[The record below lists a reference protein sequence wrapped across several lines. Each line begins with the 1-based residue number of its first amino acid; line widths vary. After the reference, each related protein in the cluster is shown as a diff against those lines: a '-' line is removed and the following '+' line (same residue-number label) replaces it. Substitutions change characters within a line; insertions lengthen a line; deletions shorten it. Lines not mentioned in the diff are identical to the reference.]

1 MPDLYQTVTN
11 KIISQLERTDLG
23 QWTTP
28 WHRNSEMPRSGDGRP
43 YRGVNILVLWS
54 AAIERNYTSPV
65 WATYKQWAKHKC
77 QVRRGE
83 RAEMVVFYKK
93 MLSYNIDTQKDE
105 ERLMARAFFV
115 FNSEQ
120 VDGYQE
126 PVPQALDITERVIQ
140 AEDYF
145 HNITDAEVRH
155 GGNRAYYSPTHD
167 FISLPEYAS
176 FKDAHSY
183 YSTLGHEH
191 IHWTGHDSRLH
202 RNLESSR
209 FGDEAYAFEE
219 LIAELGAAF
228 LCAQLGLANEP
239 RLDHAQYLASWLSVM
254 HSDKK
259 AIFTAASKAQ
269 KAVAFLYGEKEE
281 VEEPATDTAIDQGRR
296 ITQRTPGSN
305 ARWNAAGRF
314 QALHRQP
321 RRYYD
326 EDTRTTERLGIAVLW
341 LHPGGIAGRHQCA
354 V

>member
-93 MLSYNIDTQKDE
+93 MFSYNIDSQKDE

-115 FNSEQ
+115 FNSQQ
-120 VDGYQE
+120 VDNYQ
-126 PVPQALDITERVIQ
+126 PVEKQELDATERCIQ
-140 AEDYF
+140 ADDYF
-145 HNITDAEVRH
+145 HNITDAEVRY

-191 IHWTGHDSRLH
+191 IHWTGASSRLN
-202 RNLESSR
+202 RELLQSR
-209 FGDEAYAFEE
+209 FGSEAYAFEE
-219 LIAELGAAF
+219 LVAELGAAF
-228 LCAQLGLANEP
+228 LCAQLGLSNEP
-239 RLDHAQYLASWLSVM
+239 RLDHSQYLQQWLKVLG
-254 HSDKK
+254 SDKK
-259 AIFTAASKAQ
+259 AIFTAASRAQ
-269 KAVAFLYGEKEE
+269 RAMDYL
-281 VEEPATDTAIDQGRR
+281 
-296 ITQRTPGSN
+296 N
-305 ARWNAAGRF
+305 AYQVG
-314 QALHRQP
+314 H
-321 RRYYD
+321 
-326 EDTRTTERLGIAVLW
+326 E
-341 LHPGGIAGRHQCA
+341 
-354 V
+354 